1 MMQQI
6 STMLAMRL
14 LKVLPKSNLVLHPKS
29 NKSFIESTV
38 KQTFIKK
45 VEVTIE
51 KSELD
56 LITDIECIFYPANP
70 ELEISV
76 NWIYPHQFQTLEEF
90 KTLFNR
96 NVKEMNLHFKQQHNI
111 NEARKLQLT
120 LPF

>member
-1 MMQQI
+1 
-6 STMLAMRL
+6 MRL

-56 LITDIECIFYPANP
+56 LITDIECVFYPANP

-96 NVKEMNLHFKQQHNI
+96 NVKEMNLYFKQQHNI